1 MTDTQPADE
10 IRFGR
15 IKATI
20 WMNTTD
26 DGQARYSVVFSRIY
40 REGDRWK
47 TTHSFG
53 RNDLLLLAKVA
64 DIAHTRVCAF
74 RQDDLAEA
82 AVETEAS
89 SHGPF

>member
-1 MTDTQPADE
+1 MTDTKPADE

-15 IKATI
+15 VKATI

-40 REGDRWK
+40 RDGDQWK
-47 TTHSFG
+47 STHSFG

-64 DIAHTRVCAF
+64 DLAHTRVSAL
-74 RQDDLAEA
+74 RQDDAAEA
-82 AVETEAS
+82 EAAAGTAVETEA
-89 SHGPF
+89 

>member
-1 MTDTQPADE
+1 MTDTKPADE

-15 IKATI
+15 VKATI
-20 WMNTTD
+20 WMNATE

-40 REGDRWK
+40 REGEQWK

-64 DIAHTRVCAF
+64 DLAHTRVCAF
-74 RQDDLAEA
+74 RQDEGAEGAA
-82 AVETEAS
+82 AVETEA
-89 SHGPF
+89 

>member
-40 REGDRWK
+40 REGEQWK

-64 DIAHTRVCAF
+64 DLAHTRVSAF

>member
-1 MTDTQPADE
+1 MTGTKPADE

-20 WMNTTD
+20 WMNTTE
-26 DGQARYSVVFSRIY
+26 DGQARYSVVFSCLY
-40 REGDRWK
+40 REGGQWK

-64 DIAHTRVCAF
+64 DIAHTRISAF
-74 RQDDLAEA
+74 RQDDSAEATA
-82 AVETEAS
+82 AVETEA
-89 SHGPF
+89 

>member
-1 MTDTQPADE
+1 MKDTKPADE

-20 WMNTTD
+20 WMNTTE
-26 DGQARYSVVFSRIY
+26 DGQARYSVVFSRLY
-40 REGDRWK
+40 REGEAWK

-64 DIAHTRVCAF
+64 DIAHTRVWAL
-74 RQDDLAEA
+74 RQDDRAEATA
-82 AVETEAS
+82 AVETEA
-89 SHGPF
+89 